1 MAEKVL
7 AGKTVQVDDEGFLVN
22 PDDWTEDMAPELAK
36 EIGIEELTDKHW
48 EVIRFMR
55 KDFAEKGQIP
65 SIRRIK
71 NAGGIPTKD
80 LYALFPEGPAKKAAY
95 IAGLGKPH
103 GCV

>member
-1 MAEKVL
+1 MAEKTL

-36 EIGIEELTDKHW
+36 EIGIDELTDKHW

-65 SIRRIK
+65 SIRRMK

-80 LYALFPEGPAKKAAY
+80 LYAMFPEGPAKKAAY